1 MWQVFLLSHLFSP
14 DTIFEV
20 ESSERSNG
28 YSFVWEPP
36 MESDLSLFHSQTS
49 PLFECLR
56 AEQIVNMLLLKLS
69 FCLLRSWSLYRF
81 EGLSAN
87 MLNFVLSQVQALG
100 NGVVSSVFARKRCWS
115 H

>member
-1 MWQVFLLSHLFSP
+1 MWQVFLLSHLFSS

-56 AEQIVNMLLLKLS
+56 AEKIVNMLLLKLS
-69 FCLLRSWSLYRF
+69 FFLLRSWSFHRF

-87 MLNFVLSQVQALG
+87 MLNFVLSQVQTLG